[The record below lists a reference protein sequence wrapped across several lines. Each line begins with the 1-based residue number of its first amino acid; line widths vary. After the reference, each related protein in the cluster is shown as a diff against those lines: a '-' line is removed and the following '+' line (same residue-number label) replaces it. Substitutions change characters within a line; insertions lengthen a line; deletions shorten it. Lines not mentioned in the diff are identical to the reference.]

1 MLKGELTLFVEV
13 RHHFGGRDIANSN
26 MFLRR
31 KERGPMIALDEFEN
45 GQVKRIFRA
54 RQKINAPGVMSH
66 IIQRA
71 SGAERLFHEED
82 DYLEMLARLK
92 KVSETHEIEFIA
104 FVLMPNHVHLLLRQS
119 EANLHE
125 AMRELFSRYA
135 RRHNKKYERKGHLFG
150 SRYRQAVCLDDA
162 YVLTVSLYIHLNPV
176 RAGLVVQPTYYR
188 WSSCRL
194 FTESTAPVSFV
205 SPEKILQ
212 MLSRDS
218 HEGKDIYREMLKE
231 GRKLKIGEVIE
242 DRRAIHKLQSR
253 LTRLMPQIR
262 QLTALLGGDPP
273 QHWNQAAM
281 EKSIAAF
288 VEGKIRHVPRKKEA
302 RQYLAEQ
309 LISRGFTRREI
320 AQRLGVSRKTLYNL
334 LTRASTH

>member
-1 MLKGELTLFVEV
+1 M
-13 RHHFGGRDIANSN
+13 DPID
-26 MFLRR
+26 
-31 KERGPMIALDEFEN
+31 ALDSGRVTRF
-45 GQVKRIFRA
+45 FRA

-66 IIQRA
+66 ITQRA
-71 SGAERLFHEED
+71 SGADRLFHEED

-92 KVSETHEIEFIA
+92 QVTQAHDIELTA
-104 FVLMPNHVHLLLRQS
+104 FVLMPNHVHLLLRQN
-119 EANLHE
+119 EANLHD

-135 RRHNKKYERKGHLFG
+135 WRHNKKYERKGHLFG

-176 RAGLVVQPTYYR
+176 RAGLAVQPTDYR

-205 SPEKILQ
+205 SPENILQ

-218 HEGKDIYREMLKE
+218 DEGKDIYREMLKE

-273 QHWNQAAM
+273 QHWNQADM

-288 VEGKIRHVPRKKEA
+288 VEGKIHRLPRKKEA

-309 LISRGFTRREI
+309 LISRGFTRKEI

-334 LTRASTH
+334 LTRPSTH